1 MKLDL
6 DAVEE
11 HAKYIAAVRKRRI
24 SWRVSVGASGLVT
37 LVFEDSQGEPIE
49 VAGAETFAVMPQ
61 SSAYELEELLT
72 R

>member
-11 HAKYIAAVRKRRI
+11 HASYIAAVRKQRI

-37 LVFEDSQGEPIE
+37 LIFEDNQGGPVE
-49 VAGAETFAVMPQ
+49 VAGAETFAVVPH
-61 SSAYELEELLT
+61 SSAHALEELLA